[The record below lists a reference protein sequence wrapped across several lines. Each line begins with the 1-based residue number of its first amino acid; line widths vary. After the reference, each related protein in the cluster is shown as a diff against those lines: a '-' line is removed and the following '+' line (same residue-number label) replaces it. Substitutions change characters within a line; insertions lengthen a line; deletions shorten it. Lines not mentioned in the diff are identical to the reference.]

1 MLSKNSKQ
9 DLNEFL
15 HEIKV
20 SIDELKR
27 PCETS
32 EQLAKNMKLRKDVM
46 AKKEELKARI
56 LPIKQKFAYLQSDEN
71 AEFTNIE
78 LTEEEKESL
87 NSIDEAWKRFEIG
100 LSEAHN
106 II

>member
-1 MLSKNSKQ
+1 MKASKN

-20 SIDELKR
+20 NIDELKR

-32 EQLAKNMKLRKDVM
+32 EQLDKNMKLRKKVM
-46 AKKEELKARI
+46 AEKDKLKDRI
-56 LPIKQKFAYLQSDEN
+56 LPIKQKFAYLQSDDH
-71 AEFTNIE
+71 AEFANIE

-87 NSIDEAWKRFEIG
+87 NSIDEAWKKFEIG
-100 LSEAHN
+100 LNEAHN